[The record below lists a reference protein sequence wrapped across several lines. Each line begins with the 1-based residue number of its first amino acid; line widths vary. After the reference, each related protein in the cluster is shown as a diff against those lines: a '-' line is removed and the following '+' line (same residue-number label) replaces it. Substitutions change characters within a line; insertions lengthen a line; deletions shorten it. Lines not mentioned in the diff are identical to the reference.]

1 MNHQP
6 FESWLLGD
14 QLLPPEQK
22 RELDSHL
29 RTCPYCAALAE
40 TGLALRATRMA
51 SPAAGF
57 TARFQARLAAQR
69 LAERRKRLWGVIVF
83 TLTGVSVLAWMAAP
97 LIAPVLASPAGW
109 ITLSLSYILFIISS
123 VQAVTEV
130 GSVLL
135 RVVPGF
141 VPPFVWMVLA
151 SALAGISLLWTVS
164 IWRFTRVPQGVK

>member
-6 FESWLLGD
+6 FESWLLDD
-14 QLLPPEQK
+14 QLLPPDKK

-29 RTCPYCAALAE
+29 RTCTHCTALAE
-40 TGLALRATRMA
+40 TGLVLRATRMV

-57 TARFQARLAAQR
+57 TARFQERLAARR
-69 LAERRKRLWGVIVF
+69 LAERRQRLWGVIVF
-83 TLTGVSVLAWMAAP
+83 TLTGVSVLAWMFAP
-97 LIAPVLASPAGW
+97 LISPVLDSPAGW
-109 ITLSLSYILFIISS
+109 ITLLLSYILFIISS

-164 IWRFTRVPQGVK
+164 IWRFTRIQQGVK

>member
-6 FESWLLGD
+6 FESWLLDD
-14 QLLPPEQK
+14 QLLPAEQK

-29 RTCPYCAALAE
+29 RTCPHCAAVAE
-40 TGLALRATRMA
+40 TGLVLRSTRMV

-57 TARFQARLAAQR
+57 TARFQERLAAQR
-69 LAERRKRLWGVIVF
+69 LAERRKRFWGVIVF

-97 LIAPVLASPAGW
+97 LIAPVLDSPAGW
-109 ITLSLSYILFIISS
+109 ITLSLSYILFIITSF
-123 VQAVTEV
+123 QALTQV